1 MKKFVIAASIIL
13 SGCSTTQTIP
23 KSQLDA
29 LENSFR
35 AKLVDIEQ
43 RERAKLVE
51 MEQRET
57 KLREEFKQQLTEIN
71 KNFDRK
77 EMFMKMEHMK
87 EITTTKATRNS
98 ECKFFCF

>member
-35 AKLVDIEQ
+35 AKLVDMEN
-43 RERAKLVE
+43 REA
-51 MEQRET
+51 
-57 KLREEFKQQLTEIN
+57 KLREEFKQQISEIN

-77 EMFMKMEHMK
+77 EMFLKMEHMK